1 MMWKPISVAGCCFW
15 LAGCQV
21 LPDRLP
27 QAEPPPAQACRWSET
42 APAETIL
49 NTGVE
54 VLTGW
59 EFELDSSDVP
69 LGVITASRVRQRAG
83 LYPGY
88 DLYDRF
94 GSGTHFFGGFGYGW
108 RSGFA
113 TGAMLEF
120 GGRTGVEHEDRER
133 VTLLVE
139 EGEEN
144 IVRVSRDIRRFDH
157 FGDLRESRSASDA
170 DFCRRLHDAMQDS
183 MPHSLHHQEETP

>member
-1 MMWKPISVAGCCFW
+1 MNWKPIGIAGCCLW
-15 LAGCQV
+15 LAGCQM

-42 APAETIL
+42 VPAETIL

-59 EFELDSSDVP
+59 EFDLDSSDIP

-94 GSGTHFFGGFGYGW
+94 GSGTHVFGGFGFG
-108 RSGFA
+108 RGGGFS

-133 VTLLVE
+133 VTVLVE
-139 EGEEN
+139 RGAEN
-144 IVRVSRDIRRFDH
+144 LVRVSRDIRRFDH

-170 DFCRRLHDAMQDS
+170 EFCQRLRDAMQAG
-183 MPHSLHHQEETP
+183 MPQAPRQEDAS